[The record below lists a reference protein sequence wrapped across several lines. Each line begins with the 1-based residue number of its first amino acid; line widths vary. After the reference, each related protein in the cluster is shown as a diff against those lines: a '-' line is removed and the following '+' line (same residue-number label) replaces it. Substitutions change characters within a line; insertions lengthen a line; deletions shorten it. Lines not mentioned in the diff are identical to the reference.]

1 MSNDNCRK
9 VKIGVIGIGNIGSVH
24 TNALYSGKVR
34 NAILGALCDINE
46 KKREELSS
54 LYPDIPVYATAEEL
68 IASGDVEAVIIST
81 PHYYHPIIAIKAFEA
96 GLHVLSEKPMAV
108 YCLAAKEM
116 IKAAKKAG
124 KVLLEAMRPDFDGAV
139 ELIRAELDKIGPVRR
154 ASFDYCQYS
163 SRYDKFKAGEVL
175 NAFEP
180 KMKNSALADI
190 GIYPLHTCINL
201 FGEPSSVTGRSVFLE
216 NGFEAAG
223 CVVMT
228 YPGMLATVNYSKIT
242 DNVTPSVIEGERGV
256 ILIDRINGTDN
267 ITVSLRTGESYRL
280 DYKACPNNMHLEVIA
295 FCDMIQGTISN
306 EYHLSVSEKTM
317 QCVEKIYATAGI
329 RF

>member
-1 MSNDNCRK
+1 MVDGKIAFGIIGTNFISDWFVLATKRTECATVSAVYSRTKERGEAFAKSNSIERVYTSLSDMLSDDEIDAVYVASPTFLHK
-9 VKIGVIGIGNIGSVH
+9 EH
-24 TNALYSGKVR
+24 TVSALRAGKHV
-34 NAILGALCDINE
+34 LCE
-46 KKREELSS
+46 KM
-54 LYPDIPVYATAEEL
+54 
-68 IASGDVEAVIIST
+68 
-81 PHYYHPIIAIKAFEA
+81 IAIDDDE
-96 GLHVLSEKPMAV
+96 LL
-108 YCLAAKEM
+108 EM

-154 ASFDYCQYS
+154 VSLDYCQYS

-295 FCDMIQGTISN
+295 FCDMIQGKISN

-317 QCVEKIYATAGI
+317 QCVEKIYAAAGI

>member
-1 MSNDNCRK
+1 MVGGKISFGIIGTNFISDWFVSATKRTECATVSAVYSRTKERGEAFAKSNSIERVYTSLSDMLSDETIDAVYVASPTFLHK
-9 VKIGVIGIGNIGSVH
+9 EQTIS
-24 TNALYSGKVR
+24 ALRAGKHV
-34 NAILGALCDINE
+34 LCE
-46 KKREELSS
+46 KM
-54 LYPDIPVYATAEEL
+54 
-68 IASGDVEAVIIST
+68 
-81 PHYYHPIIAIKAFEA
+81 IAIDDDE
-96 GLHVLSEKPMAV
+96 LL
-108 YCLAAKEM
+108 EM

-256 ILIDRINGTDN
+256 ILIDRMNGTDN

-295 FCDMIQGTISN
+295 FCDMIQGKISN

>member
-1 MSNDNCRK
+1 MVGGKISFGIIGTNFISDWFVSATKRTECATVSAVYSRTKERGEAFAKSNSIERVYTSLSDMLSDETIDAVYVASPTFLHK
-9 VKIGVIGIGNIGSVH
+9 EH
-24 TNALYSGKVR
+24 TISALRAGKHVLCEKMI
-34 NAILGALCDINE
+34 AIDDD
-46 KKREELSS
+46 ELS
-54 LYPDIPVYATAEEL
+54 A
-68 IASGDVEAVIIST
+68 
-81 PHYYHPIIAIKAFEA
+81 
-96 GLHVLSEKPMAV
+96 
-108 YCLAAKEM
+108 M
-116 IKAAKKAG
+116 IKAAKKSG

-139 ELIRAELDKIGPVRR
+139 ELIRAELDKIGPVRH

>member
-1 MSNDNCRK
+1 MVGGKISFGIIGTNFISDWFVSATKRTECATVSAVYSRTKERGEAFAKSNSIERVYTSLSDMLSDDEIDAVYVASPTFLHK
-9 VKIGVIGIGNIGSVH
+9 EH
-24 TNALYSGKVR
+24 TVSALRAGKHV
-34 NAILGALCDINE
+34 LCE
-46 KKREELSS
+46 KM
-54 LYPDIPVYATAEEL
+54 
-68 IASGDVEAVIIST
+68 
-81 PHYYHPIIAIKAFEA
+81 IAIDDDE
-96 GLHVLSEKPMAV
+96 LL
-108 YCLAAKEM
+108 EM

-139 ELIRAELDKIGPVRR
+139 ELIRAELDKIGPVHR

-175 NAFEP
+175 NAFDP

-242 DNVTPSVIEGERGV
+242 DNVTPSVIEGEQGT

-267 ITVSLRTGESYRL
+267 ITVTLRSGESYRL
-280 DYKACPNNMHLEVIA
+280 NYKACPNNMHLEVIA
-295 FCDMIQGTISN
+295 FCDMIQGKISN

>member
-1 MSNDNCRK
+1 MVGGKISFGIIGTNFISDWFVSATKRTECATVSAVYSRTKERGEAFAKSNSIERVYTSLSDMLSDDEIDAVYVASPTFLHK
-9 VKIGVIGIGNIGSVH
+9 EH
-24 TNALYSGKVR
+24 TVSALRAGKHV
-34 NAILGALCDINE
+34 LCE
-46 KKREELSS
+46 KM
-54 LYPDIPVYATAEEL
+54 
-68 IASGDVEAVIIST
+68 
-81 PHYYHPIIAIKAFEA
+81 IAIDDDE
-96 GLHVLSEKPMAV
+96 LL
-108 YCLAAKEM
+108 EM

-295 FCDMIQGTISN
+295 FCDMIQGKISN

-317 QCVEKIYATAGI
+317 QCVEKIYAAAGI